1 MNPRLL
7 EILNVFSES
16 PSDWSVFEDTHQME
30 LTFGVTKADM
40 HLPSSFPLELIAA
53 RDGMTIRW
61 NYMELD
67 DEDNVAYMSEK
78 DPNKPQNIA
87 HTVYNAARGARSGR

>member
-1 MNPRLL
+1 
-7 EILNVFSES
+7 
-16 PSDWSVFEDTHQME
+16 
-30 LTFGVTKADM
+30 M

-78 DPNKPQNIA
+78 II
-87 HTVYNAARGARSGR
+87 GRILKQIMMKLPLVKI